1 MAWPLK
7 LLLAVF
13 LILAAAIGPTHGDAM
28 VTGTV
33 LCDQCKDGHVSLFDY
48 PVLGEIY
55 NHLTRTF
62 ANFVFVIHVH
72 VVPYDCA
79 FSSDCFILIDFILH
93 LKGHAATNW
102 YRA

>member
-13 LILAAAIGPTHGDAM
+13 LILAAAIGQTHGYAM

-33 LCDQCKDGHVSLFDY
+33 LCDQCKDGQVSLFDY

-55 NHLTRTF
+55 DHLTRTF

-72 VVPYDCA
+72 VLCLMIVL
-79 FSSDCFILIDFILH
+79 FLVIVSFLSILYC
-93 LKGHAATNW
+93 T
-102 YRA
+102 